1 MSARELGRIIRD
13 EGWRPSSLLRWPAW
27 LREQGL
33 RDALLIGGLYLLWLV
48 VAYAINLIVTGA
60 HTPQQLFDQWVRFD
74 GIYFRALAEYGYA
87 EASRLVRYQQ
97 GFAFLTAF
105 FPLFPLLIHLAAPLF
120 ALNYSAAS
128 VVVPQVL
135 TWFALVAL
143 FRLIALDFSRRV
155 AWLTLFALML
165 FPTSYFLL
173 APYSETLFLLL
184 VVVTFYFYRQRRFLP
199 AGIAG
204 VLVSATRI
212 MGPLVCGA
220 LLLALARR
228 WWQQTLG
235 VVSMPRQGPTS
246 RSLRTLLGEFPDLPF
261 IVLMPLG
268 MLVYMAYLWLVFGD
282 PLLFLRA
289 HASSEWR
296 VSISLLGPIKSLGL
310 PFYNLLARDWTSA
323 AFRMNLFDSAFF
335 YAGIA
340 LAVYGWRRIP
350 FSYSLYALL
359 VLFVP
364 TFDGTLISTPRYLLI
379 SFPLFLSSALFLDT
393 HPHARWLLIPLGL
406 CSLAG
411 TVLYFQTVFL
421 G

>member
-1 MSARELGRIIRD
+1 MLGPVMLMSSTSWALKILCTT
-13 EGWRPSSLLRWPAW
+13 SS
-27 LREQGL
+27 
-33 RDALLIGGLYLLWLV
+33 
-48 VAYAINLIVTGA
+48 T
-60 HTPQQLFDQWVRFD
+60 
-74 GIYFRALAEYGYA
+74 
-87 EASRLVRYQQ
+87 
-97 GFAFLTAF
+97 
-105 FPLFPLLIHLAAPLF
+105 
-120 ALNYSAAS
+120 
-128 VVVPQVL
+128 
-135 TWFALVAL
+135 
-143 FRLIALDFSRRV
+143 DFSRRV

-228 WWQQTLG
+228 WWQQTLTL
-235 VVSMPRQGPTS
+235 RQRPTP

-261 IVLMPLG
+261 ILLMPLG